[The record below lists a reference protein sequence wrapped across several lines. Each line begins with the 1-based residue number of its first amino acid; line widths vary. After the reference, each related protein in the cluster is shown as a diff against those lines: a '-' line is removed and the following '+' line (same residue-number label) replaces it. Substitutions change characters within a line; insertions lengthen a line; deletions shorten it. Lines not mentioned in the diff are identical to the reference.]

1 LRDDFAR
8 DLFDV
13 YLPRRLHMRPY
24 AAPAGISP
32 TFYLIIYVKLACRN
46 PKNTGLIHGFDKFLP
61 TSQQPFA
68 VLKIQYHNPTAAA
81 LLPTMS
87 LALSDVKRLAILAQL
102 DLTENQAVSTLDK
115 LNGIFALVEQMKAV
129 DTAGVEPLSQPVA
142 AYRHDLALRLR
153 EDVVT
158 EPNRRE
164 EYQKVAP
171 AAQDGLYLVPK
182 VIE

>member
-1 LRDDFAR
+1 
-8 DLFDV
+8 
-13 YLPRRLHMRPY
+13 
-24 AAPAGISP
+24 
-32 TFYLIIYVKLACRN
+32 
-46 PKNTGLIHGFDKFLP
+46 
-61 TSQQPFA
+61 
-68 VLKIQYHNPTAAA
+68 
-81 LLPTMS
+81 MS

-102 DLTENQAVSTLDK
+102 DLTEDQAVSTLDK

-129 DTAGVEPLSQPVA
+129 DTTGVEPLSQPVA

-158 EPNRRE
+158 EPDRRE